1 MLSHRHRSCGI
12 LCLCDV
18 KDGKLI
24 IEENSTN
31 MVNIKVIDSTWEPQ
45 IGEYKKSIIVY
56 SDNWNDYGY
65 YTLFHMVYFDE
76 QGFIKQIGSLKIY
89 SKALDEPDN
98 DICFVR
104 TLLPDTIKI
113 LNSKFCSLGCD
124 LNYYRNLKT
133 TFPNEYMEILNR
145 LKDISTNNDVY
156 EVFKDDIG
164 VQKSLLRESSAE
176 KALYEAK
183 YVLKNNK
190 LEEKDIS
197 FKCYYKAPYSLNAI
211 ELSFNFKKNQY
222 IPYRICAIV
231 GKNGTG
237 KTQFLSQ
244 LASSLSGLN
253 KSDDNIIFKDKR
265 PPIDRVMSISYSV
278 FDGFNKVRGEESV
291 YSYVYCGLQTEN
303 GILSQNQIQQNFKM
317 AYSEIINRGRFNDWE
332 NIIKEV
338 LESEHQ
344 DILKQIEAEDFN
356 DINWS
361 SGQHILISTMTEL
374 VCNIEKE
381 SLILFDEPEIHL
393 HPNAIANVMRMF
405 SKLLEKYDSYAIF
418 ATHSPIILQEL
429 PSTNIQIFEKIDN
442 TFFVRNPLI
451 ECFGDNISNIISD
464 VFDVTE
470 IESYHK
476 QVLKK
481 LSDQIPE
488 EEVYNLFNEHLSM
501 DARIYLKTLYRGIH
515 ND

>member
-1 MLSHRHRSCGI
+1 
-12 LCLCDV
+12 
-18 KDGKLI
+18 
-24 IEENSTN
+24 
-31 MVNIKVIDSTWEPQ
+31 MVNIKVIDSTWAPQ

-65 YTLFHMVYFDE
+65 YTLFHMIYFDE

-89 SKALDEPDN
+89 SKALDEPGN

-104 TLLPDTIKI
+104 TLLPDTIKT

-145 LKDISTNNDVY
+145 LRDISTNNDVY
-156 EVFKDDIG
+156 EVFKYDIG
-164 VQKSLLRESSAE
+164 VRKSLLRESSAE

-317 AYSEIINRGRFNDWE
+317 AYSEIINRDRFNDWE

-344 DILKQIEAEDFN
+344 DILKQIEEEDFN

-381 SLILFDEPEIHL
+381 SLILFDEPEIYL

-488 EEVYNLFNEHLSM
+488 EEVYKLFNEHLSM